1 MNSDYNAQTQKL
13 LLAQQAAQTLET
25 RRSKVL
31 GQLMFCHGCC
41 CGQTEKGFPELP
53 RERLK
58 QEWKQRRLNDTI
70 QLTISGC
77 LGPCDLAN
85 VCCLVVPHDLP
96 QWFGGLHDPQQYD
109 GLIQWAQGCQ
119 AARSLQPLPDWLLAL
134 RFERFA
140 CQSSGGSVLSQ
151 EASLTTCFLGT
162 SVK

>member
-1 MNSDYNAQTQKL
+1 MNPDYNAQTQKL
-13 LLAQQAAQTLET
+13 LLTQQAARTLET

-31 GQLMFCHGCC
+31 GQLMFCQGCC

-58 QEWKQRRLNDTI
+58 HEWKQRRLNDTI

-96 QWFGGLHDPQQYD
+96 QWFGGLHAPQQYED
-109 GLIQWAQGCQ
+109 LVRWAQSCQ
-119 AARSLQPLPDWLLAL
+119 SAGTLQPLPNWLLEL
-134 RFERFA
+134 RFERFTT
-140 CQSSGGSVLSQ
+140 QSSGCSALSQ
-151 EASLTTCFLGT
+151 EASLTP
-162 SVK
+162 